1 MPIGTRMRRPQFL
14 LAGPLA
20 ALVLVA
26 PALYA
31 SLFVGRQCGNEGGV
45 IPADGSA
52 RDTFCQ
58 VAVNGDERL
67 VLAGAILLYGPIW
80 MPIAAGYVAAVN
92 GTASTFWRGVI
103 YAVGLLGIWIG
114 LSLGLPSS

>member
-1 MPIGTRMRRPQFL
+1 MRRPQFL

-31 SLFVGRQCGNEGGV
+31 SVFVGRQCGDAGGTAP
-45 IPADGSA
+45 IDGSA
-52 RDTFCQ
+52 LDVFCQ

-67 VLAGAILLYGPIW
+67 VLAGAILLYAPIW
-80 MPIAAGYVAAVN
+80 MPIASGYVAASN
-92 GTASTFWRGVI
+92 GSPSTFWRGVV
-103 YAVGLLGIWIG
+103 YAIGLLAAWIG
-114 LSLGLPSS
+114 LSLLLPAA